1 MSTTRTAPGPLSSR
15 FPGVR
20 KAAGDRF
27 YRPEL
32 DVLRFAAFL
41 CVFACHSIPEITL
54 NQSSGFAQRFLMSI
68 KDAGNFG
75 VCIFFLLSSYL
86 ITELLRREQIKT
98 GTVHLKSFYL
108 RRILRIWPLYFA
120 ILIAYLILAKIHPS
134 LSMER
139 GRTVANLLLV
149 GNWFIFFHPFITTP
163 LRALWSIS
171 VEEQFYLTWPSIARF
186 GGLRWV
192 AILSGC
198 LILISIVTIGIV
210 TSRRVDLQV
219 TVWVNS
225 FVQFQFFALGALLA
239 IYLSGGTIKLN
250 KISRLAIF
258 VVGITCWLITSGV
271 FLIKRPGANPS
282 LTSMISGYET
292 AAFGSVLI
300 FISVLGMRADILPRA
315 FIYLGKISY
324 GLYVFHETGFMV
336 ADNIE
341 KVERRL
347 FPFANA
353 AHFRTSLFA
362 INKSTALVATV
373 ALAMLSYRFLEAPF
387 LNLKKKFTFVQS
399 RGV

>member
-1 MSTTRTAPGPLSSR
+1 MSTTRTAPGPLLVR
-15 FPGVR
+15 FLGVR
-20 KAAGDRF
+20 KAKDDRF

-41 CVFACHSIPEITL
+41 CVFVCHSIPNL
-54 NQSSGFAQRFLMSI
+54 SLDQSSGIVQRLIAAI

-98 GTVHLKSFYL
+98 GNVSLKSFYL

-120 ILIAYLILAKIHPS
+120 ILIAYLILGKIHPA
-134 LSMER
+134 LSMEP
-139 GRTVANLLLV
+139 GRTASNLLLV
-149 GNWFIFFHPFITTP
+149 GNWYIFFHPYITTP

-186 GGLRWV
+186 GGLPWIAR
-192 AILSGC
+192 LSGC
-198 LILISIVTIGIV
+198 LILISILTIAIV
-210 TSRRVDLQV
+210 SSRRINLPV

-239 IYLSGGTIKLN
+239 IYLAGSTLKLS
-250 KISRLAIF
+250 KVGRLSAFIL
-258 VVGITCWLITSGV
+258 GLACWLTASGA
-271 FLIKRPGANPS
+271 FLIKRPDANPS
-282 LTSMISGYET
+282 LLSMITGYE
-292 AAFGSVLI
+292 AVALGAVLI
-300 FISVLGMRADILPRA
+300 FLSVLGIRPESLPSP

-341 KVERRL
+341 KIECK
-347 FPFANA
+347 
-353 AHFRTSLFA
+353 LFA
-362 INKSTALVATV
+362 FTNGPHPHNALFVLNKGTALAATI
-373 ALAMLSYRFLEAPF
+373 LLSMLSYKLLETPF
-387 LNLKKKFTFVQS
+387 LNLKKKFTVVQS
-399 RGV
+399 RGI